1 MDFSQQALDLR
12 RTIIKMNYVSGSGH
26 LTSAYSCLEIMT
38 YLYFSGLLKYNV
50 SNPLWDG
57 RDYFI
62 LSKGH
67 AAMGLYT
74 VLSKVG
80 FFPESE
86 LWTFCGVG
94 TRLGGHPNTKIPGV
108 ETCSGSL
115 GHGLSIAVG
124 VALGLKLSCKSN
136 KVYCIT
142 GDGELQEGSNWEAA
156 LSINQFNLNN
166 LVWIIDKNELQLS
179 GKTQA
184 IMSLNNLSGQLSA
197 IGFHVREIDGHN
209 FTEIADSLKRIDE
222 KPVVIIANTVKGYGI
237 PSIAGREGWH
247 GRKPNKDE
255 LAVILNELGMKHED
269 LEIEKNI

>member
-1 MDFSQQALDLR
+1 MDFSQKALDLR
-12 RTIIKMNYVSGSGH
+12 RTIIKMNYVSCSGH

-38 YLYFSGLLKYNV
+38 YLYFSGLLRYDV

-124 VALGLKLSCKSN
+124 IALRLKLSCKSN

-197 IGFHVREIDGHN
+197 IGFDVREIDGHN

-222 KPVVIIANTVKGYGI
+222 KPVVIIANTVKGYGT
-237 PSIAGREGWH
+237 PSIAGKEGWH

>member
-1 MDFSQQALDLR
+1 MDFSQKALDLR

-38 YLYFSGLLKYNV
+38 YLYFSGLLKYDA

-67 AAMGLYT
+67 AAMGLYA
-74 VLSKVG
+74 VLSKAG
-80 FFPESE
+80 FFPENE

-94 TRLGGHPNTKIPGV
+94 TRLGGHPSSRIPGI
-108 ETCSGSL
+108 ETVTGSL
-115 GHGLSIAVG
+115 GHGLSFSVG
-124 VALGLKLSCKSN
+124 LALGLKTKQRNN

-142 GDGELQEGSNWEAA
+142 GDGELQEGTNWEAA

-179 GKTQA
+179 GRTQA
-184 IMSLNNLSGQLSA
+184 IMNLNDLSAQLSA
-197 IGFHVREIDGHN
+197 IGFDVREINGHN
-209 FTEIADSLKRIDE
+209 FTEIADALKRIDE
-222 KPVVIIANTVKGYGI
+222 KPVAIIANTVKGYGA
-237 PSIAGREGWH
+237 PSIASKEGWH

-255 LAVILNELGMKHED
+255 LAVILNELGMTQED